1 MQYEQLTYIHL
12 ATMIPVAF
20 LGAYLLITLK
30 GTAGHKAIGKIYML
44 LMFFSSLVS
53 LFMPAK
59 VGPTLLFHFGA
70 IHLLS
75 FLAITMI
82 IFSFIAVKVGNIA
95 LHKRSMVGLYV
106 GGIIVAGS
114 FTLTPG
120 RLLHDWI
127 F

>member
-1 MQYEQLTYIHL
+1 MLYEKLAYIHL
-12 ATMIPVAF
+12 ATMIPVAL
-20 LGAYLLITLK
+20 LGLYLLFTLK
-30 GTAGHKAIGKIYML
+30 GTAGHKALGKIYML
-44 LMFFSSLVS
+44 LMLFSSLVS

-75 FLAITMI
+75 FIAITTI
-82 IFSFIAVKVGNIA
+82 IVSFVAVKVGNIA